1 MEVNAD
7 FQVYSSGNFGL
18 TNIILARLDGKWNP
32 FFLPGTKLDGMPGIE
47 IP

>member
-18 TNIILARLDGKWNP
+18 KQLYDYLGLDASTGGIK
-32 FFLPGTKLDGMPGIE
+32 KLTYDHSNE
-47 IP
+47 IM